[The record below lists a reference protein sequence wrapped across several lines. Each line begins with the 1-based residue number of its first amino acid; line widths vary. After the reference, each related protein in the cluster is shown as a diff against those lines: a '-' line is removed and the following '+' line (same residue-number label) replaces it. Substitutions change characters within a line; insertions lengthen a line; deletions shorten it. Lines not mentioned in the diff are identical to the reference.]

1 MKLPLVGR
9 EGMKKFDL
17 LTPIGIL
24 IGISMVAFGV
34 ISSGGVQGFLI
45 FIDFPSMLIVLGGV
59 FGALCV
65 SFPIRQLRNMWR
77 VGLQAFQ
84 SKESNVDE
92 LIEKFVQLSEL
103 ARREGL
109 LALEAEMDKVHD
121 PFVRKGLLLAIDGVE
136 PEVIKEMLEAE
147 IIGIEERHS
156 KGRSVFEKA
165 GDYAPA
171 WGMVGT
177 LIGLVLMLRNLN
189 TPSTLGPNM
198 AIALLTTLYGSL
210 LSNLLFQPIA
220 AKLAVKTEQE
230 VFMKEVVIE
239 AVVGLQSGQNP
250 RLLQEKL
257 KAFIPAKKARQS
269 LLKERASV
277 REA

>member
-92 LIEKFVQLSEL
+92 MIGKFVQLSEL

-109 LALEAEMDKVHD
+109 LALEAEMHKVHD

-136 PEVIKEMLEAE
+136 PEIIKEMLEAE
-147 IIGIEERHS
+147 IIGVEERHS
-156 KGRSVFEKA
+156 RGRNMFEKA

-239 AVVGLQSGQNP
+239 AVVGLQNGQNP

-257 KAFIPAKKARQS
+257 KAFIPAKKVGQS
-269 LLKERASV
+269 QLKERTSV